1 MSAMKAP
8 RKKSTIRN
16 SEESLPER
24 PPLGGLRLE
33 KFEMY
38 NWGVFDGV
46 VHSVV
51 PNGQT
56 TLLVGENGSGKS
68 TVVDA
73 LLTLLV
79 RPQGRSYN
87 LAAGAAR
94 NERDERSYIR
104 GAHDR
109 TTGDHGQPQVQ
120 YLRPGNSH
128 YTVLLAVFRN
138 YQSNASITLCQV
150 LYLNPDNSVERVY
163 AFSESARSIVHDL
176 GDLSSGST
184 LAKQLKERGFET
196 TTSYNQY
203 FGWLQKKS
211 GLRSKSMDIFNQT
224 VAVKDVQRLDGFIRQ
239 HMLEKQAWNERVT
252 KLLTHFAELSEAHR
266 LLVRVRSQAQFLA
279 PIVAAGDVY
288 RKHYKEVEVA
298 RKRIESLPLYFAEQ
312 SSALLQPICAK
323 LKQQIKHHQSE
334 VKRIDGLLDGLRR
347 DIARFELNLEGAA
360 GDRLRQL
367 PTAIEQAEIL
377 MRAKG
382 DARIKYETLLS
393 SCGIRRKVTSPEQFH
408 RVTEELE
415 TRRQSLLAER
425 ERWRERSH
433 GLQYQM
439 GALEKELQAAKLEM
453 KSLASHQSNLPES
466 LTTLRDRLCET
477 LRLPPSELPFTAELV
492 DIHPAERRWQSSIE
506 LVLSSFARSLLV
518 PTEYYDRVSRYVEEN
533 RLVDPKGRG
542 QRLTYIRVTRIDIK
556 TKPRAE
562 KGTLLSKLRFRPHP
576 QMEWVKAEI
585 ANRFPFLACE
595 TIESFQ
601 ASDGPAMTAHR
612 HIKRNSSQHQ
622 KDDRSEQN
630 DGSAFVLGWDS
641 QEKQK
646 SLLQW
651 IHANESVFEKARR
664 EVQSAFLQIDSATQS
679 LKELEQIAAYQ
690 TFDEID
696 SERHEFVSA
705 QLKLELR
712 QLESSNDVV
721 TDLTKKLAAMRSEAI
736 GHQEDR
742 DVHISNGTR
751 LEGELKHGSKMLD
764 SALHQI
770 EHARSKGSWDRY
782 AADRT
787 STANS
792 VAIPLTLEN
801 IGTLPSAT
809 LMEHRNQVESL
820 SEKLSPL
827 SRDVTS
833 AMSKY
838 LRAFPEENIDLDPD
852 VACLDDF
859 QSLYEKI
866 SSDDLP
872 KHEERFKNRLNEK
885 VLHEVG
891 LLHSS
896 LENDREEIREKISQ
910 LNSSLRLLQ
919 WKPGTFMKLE
929 ATDVADREI
938 QDFRKDLAAC
948 LSGSSDGQLEINETT
963 YVKIERLIGKLRD
976 PSNERWREKVADVRN
991 WFHFAARE
999 IVAESGESR
1008 SYYEGGSGQ
1017 SGGEKGKLAFLV
1029 LVAAIAYQYDLKH
1042 DDENH
1047 NRFQFVMV
1055 DEMFSRS
1062 DDAHAEFALDLFQ
1075 RFGLQLLI
1083 VAPLDSKIRVTE
1095 PYVGVYV
1102 HVVKDKTTHRSEL
1115 ITVTSDPVRD
1125 PSQPR
1130 TTLDS
1135 K

>member
-1 MSAMKAP
+1 MSAMKVP
-8 RKKSTIRN
+8 RKKSKIKN
-16 SEESLPER
+16 SEESPCER

-138 YQSNASITLCQV
+138 YQTNESITLCQV

-163 AFSESARSIVHDL
+163 AFSESARSIVQDL
-176 GDLSSGST
+176 GDLTSGSV
-184 LAKQLKERGFET
+184 LVKQLKERGFET

-266 LLVRVRSQAQFLA
+266 LLVRVRSQAQFLK
-279 PIVAAGDVY
+279 PIVSAGEVY
-288 RKHYKEVEVA
+288 RKHYEEVEVA
-298 RKRIESLPLYFAEQ
+298 RKKLEWLPLYFAEQ
-312 SSALLQPICAK
+312 SIALLQPICAK
-323 LKQQIKHHQSE
+323 LKQQINHHQFE

-347 DIARFELNLEGAA
+347 DIARFELNLESAA
-360 GDRLRQL
+360 GDRHRLL
-367 PTAIEQAEIL
+367 PTEIEQAEIL

-382 DARIKYETLLS
+382 DARAKYETLLS
-393 SCGIRRKVTSPEQFH
+393 SSGIRRKVTSPEQFH
-408 RVTEELE
+408 RVTEELVS
-415 TRRQSLLAER
+415 RRQSLMAER

-433 GLQYQM
+433 GFQYQM
-439 GALEKELQAAKLEM
+439 GALEKELQSAKLEM
-453 KSLASHQSNLPES
+453 NSLVSHKSNLPEA
-466 LTTLRDRLCET
+466 LTTLRDRLCEA
-477 LRLPPSELPFTAELV
+477 LRISPSELPFAAELV
-492 DIHPAERRWQSSIE
+492 DVHPAERRWQSSIE

-518 PTEYYDRVSRYVEEN
+518 PTEYYERVSHYVEAN
-533 RLVDPKGRG
+533 RLVDQQGRG
-542 QRLTYIRVTRIDIK
+542 QRLTYIRVTCIEKK
-556 TKPRAE
+556 TKPGVE

-576 QMEWVKAEI
+576 QMEWVKSEI
-585 ANRFPFLACE
+585 ASRFAFQACE
-595 TIESFQ
+595 TIEAFQ
-601 ASDGPAMTAHR
+601 ASAVPAMTAHR
-612 HIKRNSSQHQ
+612 HIKRNSNQHQ
-622 KDDRSEQN
+622 KDDRSEQK
-630 DGSAFVLGWDS
+630 DGSAFILGWDN

-646 SLLQW
+646 SLLQS
-651 IHANESVFEKARR
+651 IQANEAVLEKIQSEA
-664 EVQSAFLQIDSATQS
+664 QSAFHQIDSAIQS
-679 LKELEQIAAYQ
+679 LKDLEQIAAYHA
-690 TFDEID
+690 FDEID
-696 SERHEFVSA
+696 SQKHESVSV

-712 QLESSNDVV
+712 QLQGSNDVI
-721 TDLTKKLAAMRSEAI
+721 TNLTKKMAAMRSEAI

-742 DVHISNGTR
+742 DLHISDGTR

-764 SALHQI
+764 TALHQI
-770 EHARSKGSWDRY
+770 ELARAKGSWDRY
-782 AADRT
+782 ASNRT
-787 STANS
+787 SIADS
-792 VAIPLTLEN
+792 VATSLTMEN
-801 IGTLPSAT
+801 IETLPAASLT
-809 LMEHRNQVESL
+809 EHRNHVETL
-820 SEKLSPL
+820 FGKLSPL
-827 SRDVTS
+827 SREVTN

-859 QSLYEKI
+859 RSLYEKI
-866 SSDDLP
+866 NTDDLP

-891 LLHSS
+891 LLHSN
-896 LENDREEIREKISQ
+896 LENDREEVREKISQ

-963 YVKIERLIGKLRD
+963 YVKIETLIGKLRD

-999 IVAESGESR
+999 IVAETGESR

-1042 DDENH
+1042 DEEND

-1083 VAPLDSKIRVTE
+1083 VAPLDAKIRVTE

-1125 PSQPR
+1125 PLQPR
-1130 TTLDS
+1130 TAPDS
-1135 K
+1135 N